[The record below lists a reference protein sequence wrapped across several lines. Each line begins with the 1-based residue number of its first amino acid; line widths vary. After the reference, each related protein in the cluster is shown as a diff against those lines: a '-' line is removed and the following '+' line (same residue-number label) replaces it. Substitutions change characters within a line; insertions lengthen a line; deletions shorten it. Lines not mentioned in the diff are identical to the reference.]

1 MKKTLYAL
9 HAAILLT
16 VSLSFAQTT
25 VVPGDG
31 TLAAAILSA
40 QPGDILELIGG
51 AEYTHSSSGSIAVLN
66 KPMTIRVK
74 PGSTQKA
81 IIRLADSASASRK
94 YYFFMIMD
102 GTALTMKGLEIHGL
116 LNGVPIAMSMI
127 KFDGS
132 PNPTV
137 SKIGTMKFEDCVFH
151 DFIDNI
157 VHGMTAATCTGLIQ
171 DSLFIDNVIVY
182 NASAFLQYKHVSLRH
197 LELRNSTMYRLE
209 GMALKIGKEFNYRQT
224 KITPTGF
231 IDHCTFDDMGGPLHG
246 HIQVDNAY
254 SSLTVSNCIISNQDV
269 VVNQPA
275 LYFLDPMVDTA
286 VIIRSTCFW
295 KCGPPNSYTGSSWKG
310 YVFQD
315 STTMNPEYRD
325 PANGDFTLPSN
336 SPLLTFGTDGGPIG
350 DPRWAINGPTNREET
365 LGAIPGD
372 TYLSQNY
379 PNPFNPS
386 TTISYRLSVD
396 SKVWITIHDL
406 LGREVVQ
413 LVNAEQTAGRY
424 SVVWDAKSQPSGMY
438 VCRLAGAAK
447 GDMSQFVDAKKF
459 LLLR

>member
-1 MKKTLYAL
+1 MMKKALFAL
-9 HAAILLT
+9 HAAIFLL

-40 QPGDILELIGG
+40 QPGDVLELTGG
-51 AEYTHSSSGSIAVLN
+51 AEYTHSSSGSIAILN
-66 KPMTIRVK
+66 KSITIRVN

-102 GTALTMKGLEIHGL
+102 GAALTMKGIEIHGL
-116 LNGVPIAMSMI
+116 LNGVPVAMSMI

-137 SKIGTMKFEDCVFH
+137 SRIGTMKFEDCVFH

-197 LELRNSTMYRLE
+197 LELRNSTVYRLE

-286 VIIRSTCFW
+286 VIVRSTCFW
-295 KCGPPNSYTGSSWKG
+295 KCGPPNSFTGSSWKG

-325 PANGDFTLPSN
+325 PANGDFTLPFN
-336 SPLLTFGTDGGPIG
+336 SPLLTFGSDGGPVG
-350 DPRWAINGPTNREET
+350 DPRWVGPT
-365 LGAIPGD
+365 AVGD
-372 TYLSQNY
+372 DESSEPKDFRLIQNY

-386 TTISYRLSVD
+386 TTVSYRLSVN
-396 SKVWITIHDL
+396 SVVRITIHDL
-406 LGREVVQ
+406 LGREVAQ
-413 LVNAEQTAGRY
+413 LVNAEQTAGTY

-438 VCRLAGAAK
+438 MCRLDGAPK
-447 GDMSQFVDAKKF
+447 GTVNRFIDAKKL